1 MSLGAKVAK
10 NTIIQVAGK
19 LVGTVLGL
27 VTIAIMTRHLGTA
40 GYGDFTTA
48 MSFLQ
53 VFGTIVDFGLT
64 LTMLTMLS
72 KYSGD
77 EAGRQAHEDKIS
89 SNIVTLRVISGV
101 LFMAL
106 APIVA
111 MAFPYSGAVKMS
123 ILIGTMSFLAITI
136 TQVMSSI
143 FQRHLRGVVSAAIEV
158 LGRAALLGM
167 MLWVVARTPEGFVDG
182 SQALIAAVI
191 AVTLS
196 NAVQVAL
203 SFAFARGLVRL
214 RPAFDLS
221 LWREVFRESWPVGI
235 SIVFNLIYLK
245 GDVIIMSLFR
255 SSAEIGLYGAAYK
268 VLDVLTVIP
277 IIFMS
282 MLTPHL
288 TTSWVGQDRET
299 FGRRLQLAFD
309 ALSMMAIPLVAGTL
323 VVGTPL
329 MVFISDAEYAKS
341 GYYLAILMFGAAAV
355 FWGALFGYTIVAMGL
370 QKKMIWM
377 YAICAVIS
385 LGLYFGFVP
394 AYGAVAAAGVTV
406 FSEMFIAVVAG
417 LVVQWRSGTWVRWG
431 IFGRAVV
438 ASAAMYGVLRAIPA
452 SVPVLVTIALGGLV
466 YATVLWL
473 IGGLRKEFIVAVVKK
488 SV

>member
-1 MSLGAKVAK
+1 
-10 NTIIQVAGK
+10 
-19 LVGTVLGL
+19 
-27 VTIAIMTRHLGTA
+27 
-40 GYGDFTTA
+40 
-48 MSFLQ
+48 
-53 VFGTIVDFGLT
+53 
-64 LTMLTMLS
+64 
-72 KYSGD
+72 
-77 EAGRQAHEDKIS
+77 
-89 SNIVTLRVISGV
+89 
-101 LFMAL
+101 
-106 APIVA
+106 

-158 LGRAALLGM
+158 LGRMALLGM
-167 MLWVVARTPEGFVDG
+167 MLWVVARTPAGVEG
-182 SQALIAAVI
+182 AAVPTDTLVAAII

-196 NAVQVAL
+196 NVVQVVL

-288 TTSWVGQDRET
+288 TSSWAEQNRET
-299 FGRRLQLAFD
+299 FSRRIQLAFD
-309 ALSMMAIPLVAGTL
+309 ALSMMAIPLAVGAL
-323 VVGTPL
+323 VVGRPL
-329 MVFISDAEYAKS
+329 MVLVSTAAYAES
-341 GYYLAILMFGAAAV
+341 GRYLAILMFGAAAV
-355 FWGALFGYTIVAMGL
+355 FWGALFGYSIVAMGL

-377 YAICAVIS
+377 YAVNAVIS
-385 LGLYFGFVP
+385 LGLYFAFVP
-394 AYGAVAAAGVTV
+394 TYGAVAAAWVTV
-406 FSEMFIAVVAG
+406 YSEMFIAVVAG
-417 LVVQWRSGTWVRWG
+417 LVVQSRSGVWVRWG
-431 IFGRAVV
+431 IFARAVV
-438 ASAAMYGVLRAIPA
+438 ASAAMYGVLRLIPA
-452 SVPVLVTIALGGLV
+452 SVPVLVTIAVGGVV
-466 YATVLWL
+466 YTVVLWA
-473 IGGLRKEFIVAVVKK
+473 IGGLRKEFIRALLVNKHSDEK
-488 SV
+488 IS